1 MGIVLVWIHTRENK
15 GMEEGSFSFILSAV
29 CNLTRE
35 RGNWTLFAIRH
46 RQSLVWHRNHWH
58 VHIPRVES
66 IPGVSQIVVIF
77 SIFYRFFFF
86 IIGGIKKYMS
96 VDMPNKWLSNSD
108 FNL

>member
-1 MGIVLVWIHTRENK
+1 
-15 GMEEGSFSFILSAV
+15 MEERSFYSILSAV

-35 RGNWTLFAIRH
+35 RGSWTLFSIRH
-46 RQSLVWHRNHWH
+46 RQSLVRHGNHWH

-66 IPGVSQIVVIF
+66 IPGVSQVVVIF
-77 SIFYRFFFF
+77 SIFYSFFFS

-96 VDMPNKWLSNSD
+96 VDMPSKWLSNSD